1 MRCVILDVD
10 EKNFNEVKI
19 VYYFIGRETNKSNDV
34 FCMSNTMLCIFY
46 LGMPNLNYN

>member
-19 VYYFIGRETNKSNDV
+19 VYYFIGRETLIANSLQDV
-34 FCMSNTMLCIFY
+34 ASSHMFTVHQVKGVIN
-46 LGMPNLNYN
+46 